1 MFDVAI
7 RFCNNRFENIGFKKD
22 EAVMSSSYGF
32 AAPFNYAHN
41 PFKTNQYNYDFWN
54 VDNTC
59 IYTDNTRAGGDYWE
73 VRFDGGLPVQ
83 IYSVSL
89 IASNDWDWNTL
100 NGVEVYIDG
109 VLCAT
114 ISTA

>member
-41 PFKTNQYNYDFWN
+41 PFKTN
-54 VDNTC
+54 
-59 IYTDNTRAGGDYWE
+59 
-73 VRFDGGLPVQ
+73 
-83 IYSVSL
+83 
-89 IASNDWDWNTL
+89 
-100 NGVEVYIDG
+100 
-109 VLCAT
+109 
-114 ISTA
+114 